1 MMLIYSERVKVF
13 FNGCSMM
20 RMIIYRLISLIFIV
34 LLITACTDNDKRPGS
49 CEEKA
54 VEVKLGDWLNGIRD
68 YRIKAI
74 VEIEDQRLHSTIV
87 GRVPDR
93 LSIRLVPDSKENRVW
108 TTVFDG
114 DYQWVE
120 LRSDSNVDV
129 FKIQLKPLI
138 DKLRPFDTSYYI
150 MGSGLMNG
158 EDFPTSIRSL
168 LSTYDLSASCS
179 ENAITLAGPVNKE
192 KFKSYA
198 KSRRTPQT
206 DKVIERFFKQFGYLV
221 LTLDARSHQVT
232 GYRLGVK
239 EGATNEISDKTSLFK
254 VEFTEIRINQGDNPG
269 MFEYVPPTGIVPADI
284 TEQIRLNR

>member
-1 MMLIYSERVKVF
+1 MLIYSERVKAF
-13 FNGCSMM
+13 SNGCLMMSM
-20 RMIIYRLISLIFIV
+20 ITYRLISLILIA
-34 LLITACTDNDKRPGS
+34 LLLTACTDNDKQPGS

-54 VEVKLGDWLNGIRD
+54 VKVKLDDWLVGIRD

-74 VEIEDQRLHSTIV
+74 VEIEGQRLHSTIV

-93 LSIRLVPDSKENRVW
+93 LSIRLVPESKEKLVW
-108 TTVFDG
+108 TTIFDG
-114 DYQWVE
+114 NYQWVE

-138 DKLRPFDTSYYI
+138 DKQRPFDTSYYI

-168 LSTYDLSASCS
+168 LSTYDLSVSCS
-179 ENAITLAGPVNKE
+179 QSVITLAGPVNKE

-198 KSRRTPQT
+198 KSRRTPQS

-221 LTLDARSHQVT
+221 LALDARSHQVT

-239 EGATNEISDKTSLFK
+239 EGATNEISDKTSQFK
-254 VEFTEIRINQGDNPG
+254 VEFTEIRINQGGDPG
-269 MFEYVPPTGIVPADI
+269 KFEYVPPAGIVPTDI

>member
-1 MMLIYSERVKVF
+1 
-13 FNGCSMM
+13 MM
-20 RMIIYRLISLIFIV
+20 RMIAYHLISLIFIA
-34 LLITACTDNDKRPGS
+34 LLTTACTDNDKRPGS

-68 YRIKAI
+68 YRIKAL

-93 LSIRLVPDSKENRVW
+93 LSIRLVPESKEKLVW
-108 TTVFDG
+108 TTIFDG
-114 DYQWVE
+114 NYQWVE

-129 FKIQLKPLI
+129 FKIQLKPI
-138 DKLRPFDTSYYI
+138 TDKQRPFDTSYYI

-168 LSTYDLSASCS
+168 LSTYDLSTSCS
-179 ENAITLAGPVNKE
+179 ESAITLAGPVNKE

-198 KSRRTPQT
+198 KSRRTPQS

-221 LTLDARSHQVT
+221 LTLDARSHQVIS
-232 GYRLGVK
+232 YRLGVK
-239 EGATNEISDKTSLFK
+239 EGASNEISDKTSLFK
-254 VEFTEIRINQGDNPG
+254 VEFTEIRINKSGDPG
-269 MFEYVPPTGIVPADI
+269 MFEYVPPTGIVPTDL